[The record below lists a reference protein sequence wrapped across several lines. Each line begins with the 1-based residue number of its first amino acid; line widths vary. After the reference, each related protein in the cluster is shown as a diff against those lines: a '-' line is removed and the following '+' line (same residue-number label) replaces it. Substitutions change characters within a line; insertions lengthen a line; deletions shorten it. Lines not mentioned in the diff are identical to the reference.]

1 MLLGGGMSETQAP
14 EMVAI
19 EIYVEEDPRY
29 NFYVIERLHREF
41 SDAPVTVIFGDYDDD
56 PRELW
61 EIEEVRNHVA
71 ELIRCGLD
79 CGIKHWQQDHFRS
92 VFCSQTFSFFM
103 FCIHPDAVRRGE
115 SGKYYIFGEGA

>member
-1 MLLGGGMSETQAP
+1 MSKPQP
-14 EMVAI
+14 PDMIAI
-19 EIYVEEDPRY
+19 EIDEKEDPRY

-41 SDAPVTVIFGDYDDD
+41 PDVPVTVIFGDYDDD

-71 ELIRCGLD
+71 ELIAFGLD
-79 CGIKHWQQDHFRS
+79 SGLKHWQPDHLQS
-92 VFCSQTFSFFM
+92 VFCSRTLSVFW
-103 FCIHPDAVRRGE
+103 FCMNPELVRRGE